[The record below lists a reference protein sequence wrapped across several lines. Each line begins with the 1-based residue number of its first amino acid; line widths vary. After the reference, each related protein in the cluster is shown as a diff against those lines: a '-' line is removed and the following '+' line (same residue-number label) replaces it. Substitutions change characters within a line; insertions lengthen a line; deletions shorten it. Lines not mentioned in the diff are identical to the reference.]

1 MRRVERF
8 TLLAHTGET
17 DTWPLESWLLADGE
31 ISGTRLPGVEILEQ
45 FEIVAGYLPVTD
57 YDCPFE
63 ETFHFIVLDHELRTV
78 SQRSLG
84 ARAFHSCLTVASI
97 YCKTCVG
104 KTTGISWSSSRTV
117 PSAGALL
124 SANLPFPCCVRNATS
139 PAYEQRMNP
148 WSNRSA
154 LSFLQPRASRDT
166 VAM

>member
-63 ETFHFIVLDHELRTV
+63 ETFHFILLDHELRTV

-84 ARAFHSCLTVASI
+84 ARFSFVPDGRVHLLQDLRWEDDWHFVVILSDCPERWRFTIRKFAIPLLRPQRYLT
-97 YCKTCVG
+97 
-104 KTTGISWSSSRTV
+104 R
-117 PSAGALL
+117 L
-124 SANLPFPCCVRNATS
+124 
-139 PAYEQRMNP
+139 
-148 WSNRSA
+148 
-154 LSFLQPRASRDT
+154 
-166 VAM
+166 